1 LDIATIAGLLTGV
14 TLILLAIVS
23 GSPLTTFIHIPSMMI
38 TIGGATAAA
47 FISYPLKTMLGVV
60 AIVKKTVLCKMPSA
74 TDLIAKVVKY
84 AEKARKEG
92 MLALEDESETE
103 EDEFLRMG
111 LRLAVDGTDPQLL
124 QKIMEND
131 ITALQRR
138 HETGIGVVQSLGTF
152 APAFGMIG
160 TLVGLVQML
169 SNMSSPEG
177 IGAGMAVA
185 LLTTFY
191 GAFMANVFFLPLA
204 GKLKNRSQE
213 ELMLRDLIVEGITS
227 IQTGDSPRVVEEKL
241 KSFLAPKD
249 REAVGK
255 KDAA

>member
-1 LDIATIAGLLTGV
+1 MDIATIAGLLTGV
-14 TLILLAIVS
+14 ILILLAIVS
-23 GSPLTTFIHIPSMMI
+23 GSPITTFIHIPSMMI

-60 AIVKKTVLCKMPSA
+60 AIIKKTVLCKTPSP
-74 TDLIAKVVKY
+74 TDLIGKVVKY

-103 EDEFLRMG
+103 EDEFLRLG

-124 QKIMEND
+124 QKIMDND
-131 ITALQRR
+131 IMALQRR
-138 HETGIGVVQSLGTF
+138 HEVGIGVVQSLGTF

-204 GKLKNRSQE
+204 GKLKHRSQE

-241 KSFLAPKD
+241 KSFLAP
-249 REAVGK
+249 RERELIGK